1 MIMIEWRRRVSKV
14 SNQQKWSILD
24 YRSKFSQ
31 FRDMFLPESDNES
44 VSSPVKPQPRVPYCK
59 TYEEIRLEE
68 IQAESAAY
76 YSYQA
81 EGSQSDIGD
90 GNTKARGTKRIS
102 LYPPANKDSNDR
114 KGLDFE
120 VLTLDEIRRRKGKSL
135 LEEQAKTGN
144 SEAASSTEFSR
155 DTVDSLTEFA
165 ETISA
170 RGVKRRRLSENFE
183 QDGSKRRRKM
193 KCPNDRDTSIWS
205 SVAPVKLRRSPKR
218 LSSFQGEEERE
229 NARTDREEQLEEKRD
244 ESGRN
249 SPESSSMVRL
259 NESESSSSTCRSRK
273 NEVEVRLCD
282 SSTDEDQMMF
292 ERGKQKNVQSVDTV
306 EDSKEADS
314 LLNINEEDY
323 LTLDMASDDILND
336 IDALLKDKTSV
347 WRKG

>member
-1 MIMIEWRRRVSKV
+1 
-14 SNQQKWSILD
+14 
-24 YRSKFSQ
+24 
-31 FRDMFLPESDNES
+31 MFLPESDNES
-44 VSSPVKPQPRVPYCK
+44 VPSPVKPQPRVPYCK

-90 GNTKARGTKRIS
+90 GNIKARRTKRIS
-102 LYPPANKDSNDR
+102 QYPPANKDSNDR

-120 VLTLDEIRRRKGKSL
+120 VLTLDEIRRRKRKSF
-135 LEEQAKTGN
+135 EEAKTGN
-144 SEAASSTEFSR
+144 SEAASSTELLN
-155 DTVDSLTEFA
+155 DTVESLAGLT

-170 RGVKRRRLSENFE
+170 RGVKRRLNENFE
-183 QDGSKRRRKM
+183 QDASKRRRKM
-193 KCPNDRDTSIWS
+193 KCPNDRDAIS
-205 SVAPVKLRRSPKR
+205 SGIVPPVKLRRSPKR
-218 LSSFQGEEERE
+218 LGSLQDEERD
-229 NARTDREEQLEEKRD
+229 ARTDQEQQLEEKRD

-249 SPESSSMVRL
+249 NPESSSMARL
-259 NESESSSSTCRSRK
+259 NESESSSSTSRPRK

-282 SSTDEDQMMF
+282 SSTDEDQVPL
-292 ERGKQKNVQSVDTV
+292 ERSKQKNLQSVNTV

>member
-1 MIMIEWRRRVSKV
+1 MSKV
-14 SNQQKWSILD
+14 SNNKKWSILEH
-24 YRSKFSQ
+24 RSNNKNSKFSQ

-44 VSSPVKPQPRVPYCK
+44 VPSPVKPQPRVPYCK

-90 GNTKARGTKRIS
+90 GNIKARRTKRIS
-102 LYPPANKDSNDR
+102 QYPPASKDSNDR

-120 VLTLDEIRRRKGKSL
+120 VLTLDEIRRRKRES
-135 LEEQAKTGN
+135 LEEGKNAGN
-144 SEAASSTEFSR
+144 SEAASSTELLK
-155 DTVDSLTEFA
+155 DTVESLAGLA

-170 RGVKRRRLSENFE
+170 RGVKRRLNENFE
-183 QDGSKRRRKM
+183 QDASKRKRKT
-193 KCPNDRDTSIWS
+193 KCPNDRDAISS
-205 SVAPVKLRRSPKR
+205 SVPPVKLRRSPKR
-218 LSSFQGEEERE
+218 LLSSLQGEERD
-229 NARTDREEQLEEKRD
+229 ARTDQEEQLEEKRD
-244 ESGRN
+244 EPGRDN
-249 SPESSSMVRL
+249 PESSSMARL
-259 NESESSSSTCRSRK
+259 NESESSSSTSRPRK

-282 SSTDEDQMMF
+282 SSTDEDQVPL
-292 ERGKQKNVQSVDTV
+292 ERGKQKNSQSVETDTV
-306 EDSKEADS
+306 DDSKEADS